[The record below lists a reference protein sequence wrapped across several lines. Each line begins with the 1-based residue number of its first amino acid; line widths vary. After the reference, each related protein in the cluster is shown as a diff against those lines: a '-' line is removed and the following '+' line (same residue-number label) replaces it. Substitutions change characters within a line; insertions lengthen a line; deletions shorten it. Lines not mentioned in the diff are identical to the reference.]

1 MGSIYL
7 IRHGQAS
14 FDSADYDELSPLGHT
29 QAAQLG
35 AWFKAR
41 KVRLHGLFSG
51 TMKRHRQTAHAFAS
65 SYGMALSPVEHAG
78 LNEYDHEA
86 ILQVFIGQYKDP
98 DLFERE
104 VMQNANPRKAFQR
117 LFEQAIARWVSGQH
131 DGQYPE
137 TWAAFKSRTMAGLGV
152 VSAHAMQLKHASG
165 KANVA
170 VFTSGGPITAIVQ
183 QLLHIPDSQ
192 AFALNWMITN
202 CSVSKLIVGAQGVK
216 LASFNEQ
223 AHFEGEI
230 AGVLP
235 EQAPGL
241 EAYATQTNGLLSYR

>member
-1 MGSIYL
+1 MAVIYL

-14 FDSADYDELSPLGHT
+14 FDSANYDELSPLGHT

-41 KVRLHGLFSG
+41 KIRLHGLFSG
-51 TMKRHRQTAHAFAS
+51 TMKRHRQTAQAFTS
-65 SYGMALSPVEHAG
+65 SYGINLDPVEHEG

-86 ILQVFIGQYKDP
+86 ILQAFVGQYSDP
-98 DLFERE
+98 DVFDKE
-104 VMQNANPRKAFQR
+104 VMQNADPRRAFQ
-117 LFEQAIARWVSGQH
+117 LMFEQAMARWVAGKH
-131 DGQYPE
+131 DADYPE
-137 TWAAFKSRTMAGLGV
+137 SWPAFKTRTMAGLGTV
-152 VSAHAMQLKHASG
+152 CAQAMQLKQASG

-170 VFTSGGPITAIVQ
+170 VFTSGGPISVMVQ
-183 QLLHIPDSQ
+183 QLLGIADPQ
-192 AFALNWMITN
+192 AFALNWVITN
-202 CSVSKLIVGAQGVK
+202 CSVSKILVGAQGPK

-235 EQAPGL
+235 EQAQGL
-241 EAYATQTNGLLSYR
+241 EAYAAKPNGMLSYR